1 MAISNKVHSV
11 IRAFE
16 RREKHRIVA
25 NTSTDGSVLR
35 LHGNAIARWTVDGAL
50 RVSLAG
56 LDTPLTRGRLNLLK
70 GVHVSRANGLTYLNF
85 KEWEGDWRAVP
96 LDRPAPP
103 QTLLPQQP

>member
-1 MAISNKVHSV
+1 MATSGKVHAV

-16 RREKHRIVA
+16 RREKHRIIS
-25 NTSTDGSVLR
+25 NTWTDGTNLF
-35 LHGNAIARWTVDGAL
+35 LHGSPIAEWAPDGSL
-50 RVSLAG
+50 LVTLAG
-56 LDTPLTRGRLNLLK
+56 WDAPLTRGRLNLLK